1 MGLPQASPSKSTVE
15 AESNVSSYVEN
26 LPRFASGSSNI
37 LNGTHMGS
45 TSDMMTRDFPF
56 GDFQKK
62 TSLEASKDT
71 NQHLKHK
78 GVFDGSTSSVSRTV
92 GFQDKHSLYTQ
103 SPVSRIVGFDS
114 GNASESSVGN
124 GSSAS
129 VLGKNEIETKL
140 HGSLVRKRL
149 LSPLNG
155 MLCLQEINGDPLD
168 ITGDDNRL
176 NSSSLCG
183 VLNVSLI
190 QDHKKANTSDNSYF
204 KIPSSSP
211 SSGTKWEF
219 DVRNRRGLSFVTDG
233 PLLENHEHLLQSH
246 SFSPA
251 VGSCGETVS
260 MRTRSGAIAIS
271 PEKVISPPLSLSPL
285 GPRFSE
291 RMKIGREVK
300 IEMEGKYLTSKKMEK
315 LLEGITSGISLSQ
328 DEEFGI
334 SSKSLQDLDM
344 LYKGYDPCT
353 PESPIFMGQ
362 HCGPSSAPTPQFI
375 KFIRSMGGTPVR
387 RSLVGSFE
395 ESLLSGCFS
404 SGKVSRK
411 FDGFLAVLNVTGG
424 NFSPPVQKLPF
435 AVTSVDGD
443 NYLLYYASINLA
455 GNSPPNK
462 CKGTATKKSLSNDNS
477 RATKSRLRVPMKGR
491 VQLVLSNPEKTPV
504 HTFFCNYNL
513 SDMPAGTKTF
523 LRQKVILASSG
534 PNSNPVS
541 GGAGMK
547 SEPKTAQLSRTC
559 HLGQLSKE
567 YGRSNGVEIVRHMK
581 LSSESSNN
589 IEHEFVKLKHGSK
602 AVPYDMSFKCQQSEG
617 DINSQLFPSG
627 SNILVPSVDAENRRG
642 FNSSKCQK
650 TDGEEHDPIE
660 EDICHNELVKK
671 LAPSSC
677 SSKLNEKNTSTS
689 SNCARVLRYALHL
702 RFLCPSPK
710 KVSKSARHNSDPL
723 PGSQGNN
730 TDIGGERRFYL
741 YNDLRVVFPQRHSDS
756 DEGKLNVEY
765 DFPSD
770 PKYFDISNY

>member
-1 MGLPQASPSKSTVE
+1 MGLPQASSSKSTDE
-15 AESNVSSYVEN
+15 AESNLISYVEN
-26 LPRFASGSSNI
+26 LPRFASGSNNI
-37 LNGTHMGS
+37 LDGTHMGS
-45 TSDMMTRDFPF
+45 TGDTMTGDFPF
-56 GDFQKK
+56 ADFQRKI
-62 TSLEASKDT
+62 SLEAPKGT
-71 NQHLKHK
+71 TQHLKHK
-78 GVFDGSTSSVSRTV
+78 GVIDGSTSSVSSRV
-92 GFQDKHSLYTQ
+92 GFQDKHGLCTPRIGWNIH

-114 GNASESSVGN
+114 GNASESSVSN
-124 GSSAS
+124 RSSAS
-129 VLGKNEIETKL
+129 VIGNNEIETEL
-140 HGSLVRKRL
+140 HGSLVKKRL

-155 MLCLQEINGDPLD
+155 MLCPQEINGDPLD
-168 ITGDDNRL
+168 IIGDGNRMS
-176 NSSSLCG
+176 SSSLCG
-183 VLNVSLI
+183 DVNVSLI
-190 QDHKKANTSDNSYF
+190 QGHKEANASDTSYF
-204 KIPSSSP
+204 KIPNSSP
-211 SSGTKWEF
+211 SSGIQWEF

-233 PLLENHEHLLQSH
+233 PLLENHECLLQTH
-246 SFSPA
+246 SFSPS
-251 VGSCGETVS
+251 VGSRGETIS
-260 MRTRSGAIAIS
+260 IRTPSGAIAIS

-300 IEMEGKYLTSKKMEK
+300 IEMERKYLTSKKIEK
-315 LLEGITSGISLSQ
+315 LLEGITSGISFSL

-344 LYKGYDPCT
+344 SYKGYDPCT

-404 SGKVSRK
+404 SGKVSLK

-443 NYLLYYASINLA
+443 NYLLYYASIDLA
-455 GNSPPNK
+455 GNLPPNK
-462 CKGTATKKSLSNDNS
+462 CKGTTTKKSLSNDNS

-504 HTFFCNYNL
+504 HTFFCNYDL

-547 SEPKTAQLSRTC
+547 SEPKTAQVSRTC

-567 YGRSNGVEIVRHMK
+567 YEDT
-581 LSSESSNN
+581 
-589 IEHEFVKLKHGSK
+589 HG
-602 AVPYDMSFKCQQSEG
+602 FT
-617 DINSQLFPSG
+617 
-627 SNILVPSVDAENRRG
+627 
-642 FNSSKCQK
+642 SSKCQK

-660 EDICHNELVKK
+660 EDICQNEPVKK
-671 LAPSSC
+671 LAPSCC
-677 SSKLNEKNTSTS
+677 SSKPNEKKTSTS

-710 KVSKSARHNSDPL
+710 KVSKSARCNSDPL

-730 TDIGGERRFYL
+730 KDVVGERRFYL

-765 DFPSD
+765 DFPAD
-770 PKYFDISNY
+770 PKYFDISND

>member
-1 MGLPQASPSKSTVE
+1 MGLPQASSSKSTDE
-15 AESNVSSYVEN
+15 AESNLISYVEN
-26 LPRFASGSSNI
+26 IPRFASGSNNI
-37 LNGTHMGS
+37 LDGTHMGS
-45 TSDMMTRDFPF
+45 TGDTMTGDFPF
-56 GDFQKK
+56 GDFQRKI
-62 TSLEASKDT
+62 SLEAPKGT
-71 NQHLKHK
+71 TQHLKHK
-78 GVFDGSTSSVSRTV
+78 GVVDGLCTPRIGWNV
-92 GFQDKHSLYTQ
+92 Q

-114 GNASESSVGN
+114 GNASESSVSN
-124 GSSAS
+124 RSSAS
-129 VLGKNEIETKL
+129 VIGNNEIETEL
-140 HGSLVRKRL
+140 HGSLVKKRL

-155 MLCLQEINGDPLD
+155 MLCPQEINGDPLD
-168 ITGDDNRL
+168 IIGDGNRMS
-176 NSSSLCG
+176 SSSLCG
-183 VLNVSLI
+183 DFNVSLI
-190 QDHKKANTSDNSYF
+190 QGHKEANASDTSYF
-204 KIPSSSP
+204 KIPNSSP
-211 SSGTKWEF
+211 SSGTQWEF

-233 PLLENHEHLLQSH
+233 PLLENHECLLQTR
-246 SFSPA
+246 SFSPS
-251 VGSCGETVS
+251 VGSRGETIS
-260 MRTRSGAIAIS
+260 IRTPSGAIAIS

-300 IEMEGKYLTSKKMEK
+300 IEMERKYLTSKKIEK
-315 LLEGITSGISLSQ
+315 LLEGITSGISFSQ

-344 LYKGYDPCT
+344 SYKGYDPCT

-375 KFIRSMGGTPVR
+375 KFVRSMGGTPVR

-443 NYLLYYASINLA
+443 NYLLYYASIDLA
-455 GNSPPNK
+455 GNLPPNK
-462 CKGTATKKSLSNDNS
+462 CKGTTTKKSLSNDNS

-504 HTFFCNYNL
+504 HTFFCNYDL

-547 SEPKTAQLSRTC
+547 SEPKTAQVLRTC

-567 YGRSNGVEIVRHMK
+567 YGRYDGVEIVRPMK
-581 LSSESSNN
+581 LPSESSNDR
-589 IEHEFVKLKHGSK
+589 EHVFVNSKHGSK
-602 AVPYDMSFKCQQSEG
+602 PVPYDMSFKCQQSEG
-617 DINSQLFPSG
+617 DINPQLFPSG
-627 SNILVPSVDAENRRG
+627 SNNLLLSVGAEDTHG
-642 FNSSKCQK
+642 FTSSKCQK
-650 TDGEEHDPIE
+650 TDGEVHDPIE
-660 EDICHNELVKK
+660 EDICQNEPVKK
-671 LAPSSC
+671 LAPSCC
-677 SSKLNEKNTSTS
+677 SSKPNEKKTSTS

-710 KVSKSARHNSDPL
+710 KVSKSARRNSDPL

-730 TDIGGERRFYL
+730 KDVVGERRFYL

-765 DFPSD
+765 DFPAD
-770 PKYFDISNY
+770 PKYFDISND